1 MEKKMERDEVLSAF
15 YHFTHGILIIIFIF
29 IFCNIVLVFPSFFT
43 IFWEKILF
51 FILYAWNIYH
61 SLFNLFTPFFLFL
74 SSIFCNLFSFKKIL
88 FFTFFSLKNYYIKI
102 KEIVFNCNNC
112 NIVLFFITLKL
123 V

>member
-1 MEKKMERDEVLSAF
+1 MERDEVLSAF

-29 IFCNIVLVFPSFFT
+29 IFCNIVFFFLLFLHFFGKKYYFLFFT
-43 IFWEKILF
+43 LGIFITLYLTYLHHSFCFYLQF
-51 FILYAWNIYH
+51 FVIY
-61 SLFNLFTPFFLFL
+61 
-74 SSIFCNLFSFKKIL
+74 IFSFKKII

-112 NIVLFFITLKL
+112 NIVLFSITLKL